1 MHQQAL
7 EDAQSDG
14 PASVRGGADQQVNQD
29 EGMDMDMESVAHQS
43 ILKSVNSR
51 DLDVMSA
58 GKESVVKSKQ
68 DQDETQQQQDKDET
82 EPPAEVRFEQEE
94 DPELLDSNL
103 FVDGIDMTKGAQLTF
118 TFQEGLIVQLQP
130 NGDCMQKNLKPK

>member
-1 MHQQAL
+1 MKQLPRCQLPQWLKDKIAHEKKMHAQAL

-14 PASVRGGADQQVNQD
+14 PASVRGGADQQENQD
-29 EGMDMDMESVAHQS
+29 EGMDMDNDSVAHQS

-58 GKESVVKSKQ
+58 GKESLVKSKQ
-68 DQDETQQQQDKDET
+68 DQDEPEQKDKDET
-82 EPPAEVRFEQEE
+82 EPPAEVKFAEEE

-103 FVDGIDMTKGAQLTF
+103 FVDGIDMTKGNQLTF
-118 TFQEGLIVQLQP
+118 TF
-130 NGDCMQKNLKPK
+130 